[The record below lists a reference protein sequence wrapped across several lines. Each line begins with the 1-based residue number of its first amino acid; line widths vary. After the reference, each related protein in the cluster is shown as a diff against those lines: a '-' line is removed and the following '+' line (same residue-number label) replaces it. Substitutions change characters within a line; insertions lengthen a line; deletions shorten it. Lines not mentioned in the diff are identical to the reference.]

1 MRLERLE
8 IAGFKSFSEP
18 VTAEF
23 PEQITVVVGPNGSGK
38 SNIVD
43 AVRWVLGEQSAAG
56 LRCSRMDELIFSGS
70 DSRRRLSLAE
80 VRAEFV
86 GSDGEGLTI
95 ARRIDRSGR
104 SDYLIN
110 GRRCRLRD
118 IQDRFLDTGLGR
130 RSYAIIGQGEVE
142 RIIDA
147 RGDEMRYYL
156 EEVAGVSRYRM
167 LMRETERALLQT
179 EDSLQRYGDMIDLR
193 LEYLGPLKEQAR
205 RARLHRILAGRE
217 ERLRGALAC
226 EELRRAARNLEESR
240 RQEADLEAE
249 GVELNRREEGLGR
262 QYSRLSEAM
271 DEIRNEVRR
280 LERGQRKLGE
290 KRGEAGTRLAVVRE
304 RLKSLAETE
313 GRARKAL
320 EDVQLRLTEHKGDAD
335 EDPPPADAQIQ
346 LARIVGD
353 QEALKGR
360 VREASSRLQRVEDV
374 VTRSTEIEA
383 ELKLRGRDI
392 EREMAAAERE
402 LGECFRQISRGAEEL
417 RELEAEG
424 GDGPSG
430 SSDAEAM
437 ARELEEVD
445 EQFATARAQLK
456 SYRQQRDEQRRKR
469 GVVGDRLA
477 RWEGRMQAL
486 REMAGDETA
495 ATVDLSAGAASLL
508 SRIQVPAGWEGAV
521 ERALGPWLEA
531 AIAEIG
537 DVEGDAG
544 ETLILADVMTELPDR
559 AGVDRASWKTWLLER
574 GWGESAAGWLDE
586 GIQPGDIASERA
598 IAHFCSG
605 FLVVESRETLLE
617 LAGEIWSDVM
627 REGAGGIP
635 HGPLPCIVTPEGELA
650 DLAGALSVEA
660 EGVSGRRQGGA
671 ASPLEMHREI
681 RRLRIGLRD
690 CRSELAEAQG
700 LAESS
705 EKQYGEQLAW
715 VRELEEKR
723 RRLATSL
730 ERHRGEQKS
739 SERRVQRMA
748 FLRKQRKDLTG
759 RVTQLERDKA
769 HMERDLV
776 RLSEARSHLF
786 RHRKRWAAIGVKR
799 RSEVH
804 GLQGEAE
811 QCRYEEIAL
820 RERLSGAKQRT
831 EQRARE
837 RDHLDRQ
844 KKRWI
849 ETIEE
854 CREKIGI
861 SETDRATLDQRVR
874 GFDEALQRTARRLD
888 EAGERRVKASAAL
901 NEARGKLS
909 GLQRRRGQVEKALN
923 GVKLAGVRAQTE
935 FDSVCRR
942 AEEMGM
948 EPGEAELG
956 GEEMS
961 DAELA
966 RKRRRISDLEG
977 RRRQL
982 EPVNPLALEA
992 FRREKRQVEEM
1003 QQQRRDI
1010 VESLGAMRHLSEKID
1025 AQVDD
1030 RYSAT
1035 LRKTSATFN
1044 RTFTDLFQGGHAEIL
1059 TRGSDPREAEVEIRA
1074 QPPGKR
1080 LARLSL
1086 LSGGERALAGIAF
1099 LFALQK
1105 MRPSPVCVFD
1115 EIDAALDDANTDRF
1129 VRYLKRQIDD
1139 VQYLIVTHQ
1148 KKTMEVADTLHGV
1161 TMSEPGVSELVS
1173 VRLEDADVE
1182 RGQGGAG

>member
-70 DSRRRLSLAE
+70 DNRRRLSLAE
-80 VRAEFV
+80 VRAEFLESE
-86 GSDGEGLTI
+86 GQGLTI

-118 IQDRFLDTGLGR
+118 IHDRFLGTGLGR
-130 RSYAIIGQGEVE
+130 KSYAIIGQGEVE

-167 LMRETERALLQT
+167 LMKETERALLQT
-179 EDSLQRYGDMIDLR
+179 EESLQRYGDMMDLR
-193 LEYLGPLKEQAR
+193 LEYLGPLKEQAK

-217 ERLRGALAC
+217 ERLRRALVAQ
-226 EELRRAARNLEESR
+226 ELRHAARKLEESR
-240 RQEADLEAE
+240 GQEADLEAE
-249 GVELNRREEGLGR
+249 GVELNRREKGLGR
-262 QYSRLSEAM
+262 QYSRSSEAM
-271 DEIRNEVRR
+271 DEITNWIRR
-280 LERGQRKLGE
+280 LEQGQRRLGE
-290 KRGEAGTRLAVVRE
+290 KRSEAGTRLAVVEE

-320 EDVQLRLTEHKGDAD
+320 EDVRSRLTEHTVDAD
-335 EDPPPADAQIQ
+335 EDPPPADAEIR

-353 QEALKGR
+353 LEGLKGR
-360 VREASSRLQRVEDV
+360 VREASLRLQRVEDV

-383 ELKLRGRDI
+383 ELKLRGRDT
-392 EREMAAAERE
+392 EREMATAERE
-402 LGECFRQISRGAEEL
+402 LGECFRQIARGAEEL

-430 SSDAEAM
+430 SSDQEEI
-437 ARELEEVD
+437 ARELEAID
-445 EQFATARAQLK
+445 EQFATAHAQLK

-469 GVVGDRLA
+469 DVVGDRLA

-486 REMAGDETA
+486 HEMAGDETA
-495 ATVDLSAGAASLL
+495 AAVDLPAGATSLL
-508 SRIQVPAGWEGAV
+508 SRIQVPVGWEGAV

-531 AIAEIG
+531 AIAEVG
-537 DVEGDAG
+537 DVGGDLGGA
-544 ETLILADVMTELPDR
+544 LILADVMTRLPDR
-559 AGVDRASWKTWLLER
+559 AGLDRASWKTWLLEQ

-586 GIQPGDIASERA
+586 EIQFGDSSSERA
-598 IAHFCSG
+598 IGHFCSG

-617 LAGEIWSDVM
+617 LAGEIWSDVV

-635 HGPLPCIVTPEGELA
+635 RGPLPCIVTPEGELA
-650 DLAGALSVEA
+650 DLAGALCVDA
-660 EGVSGRRQGGA
+660 EGASGRREGA

-681 RRLRIGLRD
+681 RRLRIALRD
-690 CRSELAEAQG
+690 CRSELAEARG
-700 LAESS
+700 LAESA
-705 EKQYGEQLAW
+705 EKQWGEQLAW

-730 ERHRGEQKS
+730 ERYRGEQKS

-748 FLRKQRKDLTG
+748 SLKKQRKDLTE

-776 RLSEARSHLF
+776 RLSDARSHLF

-804 GLQGEAE
+804 RLQSEVE
-811 QCRYEEIAL
+811 QHRYEEIAL

-844 KKRWI
+844 KTRWI

-854 CREKIGI
+854 CREKIGV
-861 SETDRATLDQRVR
+861 SETDRAALDQRVR
-874 GFDEALQRTARRLD
+874 GFDGALQRIARRLD
-888 EAGERRVKASAAL
+888 EAGERRMKASSEL
-901 NEARGKLS
+901 NEARRELS
-909 GLQRRRGQVEKALN
+909 NLQRRRGQVEKALN

-935 FDSVCRR
+935 FDSACRR

-948 EPGEAELG
+948 QPDEVGLE

-961 DAELA
+961 EAELA
-966 RKRRRISDLEG
+966 RSRRRLSDLEG
-977 RRRQL
+977 RRRDL
-982 EPVNPLALEA
+982 EPVNPLALED

-1010 VESLGAMRHLSEKID
+1010 VESLGAMRHLSGEID

-1044 RTFTDLFQGGHAEIL
+1044 RTFADLFQGGHAEIL

-1105 MRPSPVCVFD
+1105 MRPSPMCVFD
-1115 EIDAALDDANTDRF
+1115 EIDAALDDANTERF
-1129 VRYLKRQIDD
+1129 VRYLKRQKDD

>member
-70 DSRRRLSLAE
+70 DNRRRLSLAE
-80 VRAEFV
+80 VRAEFLESE
-86 GSDGEGLTI
+86 GQGLTI

-104 SDYLIN
+104 SDYRIN

-118 IQDRFLDTGLGR
+118 IHDRFLGTGLGR
-130 RSYAIIGQGEVE
+130 KSYAVIGQGEVE

-167 LMRETERALLQT
+167 LMKETERALLQT
-179 EDSLQRYGDMIDLR
+179 EESLQRYADMMDLR
-193 LEYLGPLKEQAR
+193 LEYLGPLKEQAK

-217 ERLRGALAC
+217 ERLRRALVAQ
-226 EELRRAARNLEESR
+226 ELRHAARKIEESR

-249 GVELNRREEGLGR
+249 GVELNRREKGLGR
-262 QYSRLSEAM
+262 QYSRSSEAM
-271 DEIRNEVRR
+271 DEIRDWIRR
-280 LERGQRKLGE
+280 LERGQRRLGE
-290 KRGEAGTRLAVVRE
+290 KRSEAGTRLAVVEE
-304 RLKSLAETE
+304 RLKSLAETK

-320 EDVQLRLTEHKGDAD
+320 EDVRSRLTEHTVDAD
-335 EDPPPADAQIQ
+335 EDPPPADAEIR

-353 QEALKGR
+353 LEGLKGR
-360 VREASSRLQRVEDV
+360 VRETSLRLQRVEDV

-383 ELKLRGRDI
+383 ELKLRGRDT

-402 LGECFRQISRGAEEL
+402 LGECFRQIARGAEEL
-417 RELEAEG
+417 RELEADA

-430 SSDAEAM
+430 SSDAEEM
-437 ARELEEVD
+437 ARELEAID

-469 GVVGDRLA
+469 DVVGDRLA

-486 REMAGDETA
+486 HEMAGDETA
-495 ATVDLSAGAASLL
+495 AAVDLPAGAASLL

-531 AIAEIG
+531 AIAEVG
-537 DVEGDAG
+537 DVGGDSG
-544 ETLILADVMTELPDR
+544 DTLILADVMTRLTDR

-586 GIQPGDIASERA
+586 GIQFGDSSSERA
-598 IAHFCSG
+598 IGHFCSR

-617 LAGEIWSDVM
+617 LAGGIWSDVV

-635 HGPLPCIVTPEGELA
+635 RGPLPCIVTPEGELA
-650 DLAGALSVEA
+650 DLAGALCVDA
-660 EGVSGRRQGGA
+660 EGASSRREGA

-705 EKQYGEQLAW
+705 EKQWGEQLAW

-748 FLRKQRKDLTG
+748 SLRKQRKDLTE

-776 RLSEARSHLF
+776 RLSDARSHLF

-804 GLQGEAE
+804 RLQSEVE
-811 QCRYEEIAL
+811 KHRYEEIAL

-861 SETDRATLDQRVR
+861 SETDRAALDQRVR
-874 GFDEALQRTARRLD
+874 GFDGALQRTARRLD
-888 EAGERRVKASAAL
+888 EAGERRVKASSEL
-901 NEARGKLS
+901 NEARRELS
-909 GLQRRRGQVEKALN
+909 NLQRRRGQVEKALN
-923 GVKLAGVRAQTE
+923 GMKLVGVRAQTE
-935 FDSVCRR
+935 FDSACRR

-948 EPGEAELG
+948 QPGEVGLE

-961 DAELA
+961 EAELA
-966 RKRRRISDLEG
+966 RSRRRLSDLEG
-977 RRRQL
+977 RRRDL
-982 EPVNPLALEA
+982 EPVNPLALED
-992 FRREKRQVEEM
+992 FRREKRQLEEM

-1010 VESLGAMRHLSEKID
+1010 VESLGAMRHLSGEID

-1044 RTFTDLFQGGHAEIL
+1044 RTFADLFQGGHAEIL

-1105 MRPSPVCVFD
+1105 MRPSPMCVFD
-1115 EIDAALDDANTDRF
+1115 EIDAALDDANTVRF
-1129 VRYLKRQIDD
+1129 VRYLKRQKND

-1148 KKTMEVADTLHGV
+1148 KKTMEIADTLHGV

-1173 VRLEDADVE
+1173 VRLEDAGVE
-1182 RGQGGAG
+1182 GGQGGAG